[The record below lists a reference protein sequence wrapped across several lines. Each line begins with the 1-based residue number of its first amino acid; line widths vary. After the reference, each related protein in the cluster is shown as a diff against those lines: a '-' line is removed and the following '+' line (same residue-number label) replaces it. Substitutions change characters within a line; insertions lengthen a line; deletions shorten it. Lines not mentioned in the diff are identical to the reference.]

1 MELLKKINIEYSQYK
16 KYLYKKLTTYT
27 MISIKNK
34 VKENKIIKDN
44 FVVKIN
50 ELVEIENKTPQQKQT
65 IRNYAY
71 MYKNTKVNWLALELA
86 LMNKIA
92 LQLNNEIYL
101 IYVAKMKKSF
111 NDYEFSVYGENLVSN
126 DLLNTIKVE
135 YSQHKKFL
143 YKKLTTYTMI
153 SIKNKVK
160 ENKIIKDNFKLKI
173 DELVKIENPTL
184 KEKQTIKNYA
194 YMYKNT
200 KVDWIA
206 LELALIN
213 KMALQLNNEIYIL
226 YVEKMKKSFDDFEFS
241 LYDENLVSDD
251 LLKKYISKILKWCKK
266 NYNRM
271 SQIKKVEKA
280 YNQKYYQ
287 DHKEQKGI
295 KSREEVNKINGAK
308 RHQDSKTLVLK
319 YALDLVAQNEKI
331 TIKTIKNILEQ
342 NNEKLGNTQISIY
355 LKELKNEG
363 LINE

>member
-16 KYLYKKLTTYT
+16 KY
-27 MISIKNK
+27 
-34 VKENKIIKDN
+34 
-44 FVVKIN
+44 
-50 ELVEIENKTPQQKQT
+50 
-65 IRNYAY
+65 
-71 MYKNTKVNWLALELA
+71 
-86 LMNKIA
+86 
-92 LQLNNEIYL
+92 
-101 IYVAKMKKSF
+101 
-111 NDYEFSVYGENLVSN
+111 
-126 DLLNTIKVE
+126 
-135 YSQHKKFL
+135 L

-213 KMALQLNNEIYIL
+213 KMALQLNNEIYLL

-271 SQIKKVEKA
+271 SQIKKLEKV
-280 YNQKYYQ
+280 YNQKYYLE
-287 DHKEQKGI
+287 HKVEKGI
-295 KSREEVNKINGAK
+295 KSRIEVNKINGAK

-331 TIKTIKNILEQ
+331 TIKTIKTILEL
-342 NNEKLGNTQISIY
+342 NDEKLGTTQISIY
-355 LKELKNEG
+355 LRELKNEG

>member
-1 MELLKKINIEYSQYK
+1 MDLLKKIKVEYTQHK
-16 KYLYKKLTTYT
+16 KLLYKKLTTYT

-34 VKENKIIKDN
+34 VK
-44 FVVKIN
+44 
-50 ELVEIENKTPQQKQT
+50 
-65 IRNYAY
+65 
-71 MYKNTKVNWLALELA
+71 
-86 LMNKIA
+86 
-92 LQLNNEIYL
+92 
-101 IYVAKMKKSF
+101 
-111 NDYEFSVYGENLVSN
+111 SN
-126 DLLNTIKVE
+126 QV
-135 YSQHKKFL
+135 
-143 YKKLTTYTMI
+143 
-153 SIKNKVK
+153 IKN
-160 ENKIIKDNFKLKI
+160 NFKLKI
-173 DELVKIENPTL
+173 NELVKIENLTL

-200 KVDWIA
+200 KVDWVA

-213 KMALQLNNEIYIL
+213 KMALQLNNEIYLL

-271 SQIKKVEKA
+271 SQIKKLEKL
-280 YNQKYYQ
+280 YNQKYYLE
-287 DHKEQKGI
+287 HKVEKGI
-295 KSREEVNKINGAK
+295 KSRVEVNKINGAK

>member
-1 MELLKKINIEYSQYK
+1 MDLLKKI
-16 KYLYKKLTTYT
+16 
-27 MISIKNK
+27 
-34 VKENKIIKDN
+34 
-44 FVVKIN
+44 
-50 ELVEIENKTPQQKQT
+50 
-65 IRNYAY
+65 
-71 MYKNTKVNWLALELA
+71 
-86 LMNKIA
+86 
-92 LQLNNEIYL
+92 
-101 IYVAKMKKSF
+101 
-111 NDYEFSVYGENLVSN
+111 
-126 DLLNTIKVE
+126 KVE
-135 YSQHKKFL
+135 YAQHKKLL

-200 KVDWIA
+200 KVDWVA

-213 KMALQLNNEIYIL
+213 KMALQLNNEIYLL

-271 SQIKKVEKA
+271 SQIKKIEKI
-280 YNQKYYQ
+280 YNQKYYLE
-287 DHKEQKGI
+287 HKEQKGI
-295 KSREEVNKINGAK
+295 KTREEVNKINGAK

-331 TIKTIKNILEQ
+331 TIKTIKTILEQ
-342 NNEKLGNTQISIY
+342 NSEKLGNTQISIY
-355 LKELKNEG
+355 LRELKNEG

>member
-1 MELLKKINIEYSQYK
+1 MDLLKKI
-16 KYLYKKLTTYT
+16 
-27 MISIKNK
+27 
-34 VKENKIIKDN
+34 
-44 FVVKIN
+44 
-50 ELVEIENKTPQQKQT
+50 
-65 IRNYAY
+65 
-71 MYKNTKVNWLALELA
+71 
-86 LMNKIA
+86 
-92 LQLNNEIYL
+92 
-101 IYVAKMKKSF
+101 
-111 NDYEFSVYGENLVSN
+111 
-126 DLLNTIKVE
+126 KVE
-135 YSQHKKFL
+135 YTQHKKLL

-200 KVDWIA
+200 KVDWVA

-213 KMALQLNNEIYIL
+213 KMALQLNNEIYLL

-271 SQIKKVEKA
+271 SQIKKLEKL
-280 YNQKYYQ
+280 YNQKYYLE
-287 DHKEQKGI
+287 HKVEKGI
-295 KSREEVNKINGAK
+295 KSRIEVNKINGAK

-319 YALDLVAQNEKI
+319 YALNLVAQNEKI
-331 TIKTIKNILEQ
+331 TIKTIKNIIEQ

>member
-1 MELLKKINIEYSQYK
+1 M
-16 KYLYKKLTTYT
+16 
-27 MISIKNK
+27 
-34 VKENKIIKDN
+34 
-44 FVVKIN
+44 
-50 ELVEIENKTPQQKQT
+50 
-65 IRNYAY
+65 
-71 MYKNTKVNWLALELA
+71 
-86 LMNKIA
+86 
-92 LQLNNEIYL
+92 
-101 IYVAKMKKSF
+101 
-111 NDYEFSVYGENLVSN
+111 

-271 SQIKKVEKA
+271 SQIKKLEKL
-280 YNQKYYQ
+280 YNQKYYLE
-287 DHKEQKGI
+287 HKVEKGI
-295 KSREEVNKINGAK
+295 KSRVEVNKINGAK

>member
-1 MELLKKINIEYSQYK
+1 M
-16 KYLYKKLTTYT
+16 
-27 MISIKNK
+27 
-34 VKENKIIKDN
+34 
-44 FVVKIN
+44 
-50 ELVEIENKTPQQKQT
+50 
-65 IRNYAY
+65 
-71 MYKNTKVNWLALELA
+71 
-86 LMNKIA
+86 
-92 LQLNNEIYL
+92 
-101 IYVAKMKKSF
+101 
-111 NDYEFSVYGENLVSN
+111 

-153 SIKNKVK
+153 SIKNKIK
-160 ENKIIKDNFKLKI
+160 ENKIIKDNFVEKI
-173 DELVKIENPTL
+173 NELVEIENKTPQQ
-184 KEKQTIKNYA
+184 KQTIKNYA

-200 KVDWIA
+200 KVDWVA

-213 KMALQLNNEIYIL
+213 KMALQLNNEIYLL

-271 SQIKKVEKA
+271 SQIKKIEKL
-280 YNQKYYQ
+280 YNQKYYLE
-287 DHKEQKGI
+287 HKEQKGI
-295 KSREEVNKINGAK
+295 KSRIEVNKINGAK
-308 RHQDSKTLVLK
+308 RHQTSKTLVLK
-319 YALDLVAQNEKI
+319 YALDLVAQNKKI

-363 LINE
+363 LIDE

>member
-1 MELLKKINIEYSQYK
+1 MDLLKKI
-16 KYLYKKLTTYT
+16 
-27 MISIKNK
+27 
-34 VKENKIIKDN
+34 
-44 FVVKIN
+44 
-50 ELVEIENKTPQQKQT
+50 
-65 IRNYAY
+65 
-71 MYKNTKVNWLALELA
+71 
-86 LMNKIA
+86 
-92 LQLNNEIYL
+92 
-101 IYVAKMKKSF
+101 
-111 NDYEFSVYGENLVSN
+111 
-126 DLLNTIKVE
+126 KVE
-135 YSQHKKFL
+135 YTQHKKLL

-271 SQIKKVEKA
+271 SQIKKLEKP
-280 YNQKYYQ
+280 YNQKYYLE
-287 DHKEQKGI
+287 HKVEKGI
-295 KSREEVNKINGAK
+295 KSRVEVNKINGAK

>member
-1 MELLKKINIEYSQYK
+1 M
-16 KYLYKKLTTYT
+16 
-27 MISIKNK
+27 
-34 VKENKIIKDN
+34 
-44 FVVKIN
+44 
-50 ELVEIENKTPQQKQT
+50 
-65 IRNYAY
+65 
-71 MYKNTKVNWLALELA
+71 
-86 LMNKIA
+86 
-92 LQLNNEIYL
+92 
-101 IYVAKMKKSF
+101 
-111 NDYEFSVYGENLVSN
+111 

-213 KMALQLNNEIYIL
+213 KMALQLNNEIYLL

-241 LYDENLVSDD
+241 LYDENLVSND

-271 SQIKKVEKA
+271 SQIKKLEKL
-280 YNQKYYQ
+280 YNQKYYLE
-287 DHKEQKGI
+287 HKVEKGI
-295 KSREEVNKINGAK
+295 KSRIEVNKINGAK

>member
-1 MELLKKINIEYSQYK
+1 MDLLKKIKVEYTQHK
-16 KYLYKKLTTYT
+16 KLLYKKLTTYT

-34 VKENKIIKDN
+34 VKSNQVIKDN
-44 FVVKIN
+44 FKSKIN
-50 ELVEIENKTPQQKQT
+50 ELVE
-65 IRNYAY
+65 
-71 MYKNTKVNWLALELA
+71 
-86 LMNKIA
+86 
-92 LQLNNEIYL
+92 
-101 IYVAKMKKSF
+101 
-111 NDYEFSVYGENLVSN
+111 
-126 DLLNTIKVE
+126 
-135 YSQHKKFL
+135 
-143 YKKLTTYTMI
+143 
-153 SIKNKVK
+153 
-160 ENKIIKDNFKLKI
+160 
-173 DELVKIENPTL
+173 IENPTL

-213 KMALQLNNEIYIL
+213 KMALQLNNEIYLL

-271 SQIKKVEKA
+271 SQIKKVEKL
-280 YNQKYYQ
+280 YNQKYYLE
-287 DHKEQKGI
+287 HKVEKGI
-295 KSREEVNKINGAK
+295 KSRIEVNKINGAK

-331 TIKTIKNILEQ
+331 TIKTIKTILEQ

>member
-1 MELLKKINIEYSQYK
+1 MDLLKKI
-16 KYLYKKLTTYT
+16 
-27 MISIKNK
+27 
-34 VKENKIIKDN
+34 
-44 FVVKIN
+44 
-50 ELVEIENKTPQQKQT
+50 
-65 IRNYAY
+65 
-71 MYKNTKVNWLALELA
+71 
-86 LMNKIA
+86 
-92 LQLNNEIYL
+92 
-101 IYVAKMKKSF
+101 
-111 NDYEFSVYGENLVSN
+111 
-126 DLLNTIKVE
+126 KVE
-135 YSQHKKFL
+135 YTQHKKLL

-241 LYDENLVSDD
+241 LYDENLVSND

-271 SQIKKVEKA
+271 SQIKKLEKL
-280 YNQKYYQ
+280 YNQKYYLE
-287 DHKEQKGI
+287 HKVEKGI
-295 KSREEVNKINGAK
+295 KSRVEVNKINGAK